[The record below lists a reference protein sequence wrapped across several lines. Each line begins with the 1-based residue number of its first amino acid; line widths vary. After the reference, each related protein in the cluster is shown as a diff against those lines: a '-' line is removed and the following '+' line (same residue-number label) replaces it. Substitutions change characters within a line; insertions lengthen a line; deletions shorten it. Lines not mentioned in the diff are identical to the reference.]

1 MNFKKKMDK
10 NIGHFNPQILEQ
22 FRNMV
27 YRNSK
32 PVEEIK
38 LDKKQILSLI
48 EEFVNKGLT
57 RSEINEAYQL
67 TKEEIGGAIDSWY
80 GYRAFERNLEELL
93 EYLQAPCE
101 EKTIGR
107 REIEYLA
114 NLIKPLHYRDQVK
127 LPQETK
133 LGYIK
138 PEALEKYQEDASQPG
153 SRKACRKD
161 NGDIYRIPLNRECRG
176 GQEIPDPG
184 PVSKPGR
191 KKSSSGDARR
201 GRRPG
206 GSRKA
211 SSQSRSSIIQ
221 SLKGKL
227 GGGAGG
233 LDVKPIGGGGK

>member
-1 MNFKKKMDK
+1 MDK

-32 PVEEIK
+32 PVEEIN
-38 LDKKQILSLI
+38 LDKKQVLSLI

-80 GYRAFERNLEELL
+80 GYRAFERNLEKFLK
-93 EYLQAPCE
+93 YLRTPCE
-101 EKTIGR
+101 EKTIGKK
-107 REIEYLA
+107 EVDYLVG
-114 NLIKPLHYRDQVK
+114 LMKPLHYRNQVK

-138 PEALEKYQEDASQPG
+138 PEALEKYQEDVSQPG

-184 PVSKPGR
+184 PVSKSG
-191 KKSSSGDARR
+191 SSSNPASNARR

-206 GSRKA
+206 GSRRT

>member
-1 MNFKKKMDK
+1 MDK

-27 YRNSK
+27 YRNVK

-38 LDKKQILSLI
+38 LDKKQIISLI
-48 EEFVNKGLT
+48 DEYVKKGLT
-57 RSEINEAYQL
+57 RSEINEAYQY
-67 TKEEIGGAIDSWY
+67 TKEEIGSAIDSWH
-80 GYRAFERNLEELL
+80 GYRAFERNLEKFL
-93 EYLQAPCE
+93 EYLQTPCE
-101 EKTIGR
+101 EKTIGK
-107 REIEYLA
+107 REVDYLVG
-114 NLIKPLHYRDQVK
+114 LIKPLHYRDQVK

-184 PVSKPGR
+184 PVSKKGDKKEPRKKKGRKPGR
-191 KKSSSGDARR
+191 SRKSSS
-201 GRRPG
+201 
-206 GSRKA
+206 
-211 SSQSRSSIIQ
+211 QNRSSIIQ

-227 GGGAGG
+227 GAGAGG
-233 LDVKPIGGGGK
+233 LDVKPIGNGK